1 MDNQLK
7 CAGCGAEINAGDRFC
22 PVCGQAVQGENKI
35 ACGKCGHL
43 NDAGGRYCEG
53 CGEPLGAFSD
63 ALSFEDDFGDISEN
77 PYDALE
83 DDAQDAF
90 DALDDI
96 VENEPSGGMTDEEL
110 FGAEEPEAPAAE
122 EPKPAEVKKEEIPQ
136 EKPKQEPVKKET
148 PKKEEP
154 KKEAPRKA
162 EEKPKPEKK
171 KKGAP
176 VALIIVLALV
186 AAAAAAYFLL
196 PADMIDNLPIGRK
209 SAETGLIVDNTPVP
223 TENSAPASTD
233 APAEESAE
241 ATAAP
246 TEEPTEAPTAE
257 PTEAPAEEEAQMPTG
272 PAVAVANPPK
282 GSFVQAMTKL
292 SLMDGPG
299 EEFNAV
305 GTIAAGGA
313 ADYLG
318 EMMIASDGEGWYLVS
333 LNGTEGWISAAFTQ
347 LMD

>member
-22 PVCGQAVQGENKI
+22 PICGHAVQSENRI

-43 NDAGGRYCEG
+43 NDAGSRYCEG

-77 PYDALE
+77 PYDAL
-83 DDAQDAF
+83 DDAAQDAF
-90 DALDDI
+90 DALDDLA
-96 VENEPSGGMTDEEL
+96 ETEPVTGMTDEEL

-136 EKPKQEPVKKET
+136 EKPKQEPVKKEA

-154 KKEAPRKA
+154 KKEEPKKA

-186 AAAAAAYFLL
+186 AAAVAAYFLL
-196 PADMIDNLPIGRK
+196 SAGMIGNRSIGRE
-209 SAETGLIVDNTPVP
+209 SAETGLIVENTPAP
-223 TENSAPASTD
+223 TENSAPVSTEV
-233 APAEESAE
+233 PAEESAE
-241 ATAAP
+241 ATDAP

-257 PTEAPAEEEAQMPTG
+257 PAEEPAAPTG
-272 PAVAVANPPK
+272 PAIAVANPPK